1 MFAARLADI
10 EDSPEAHSMTRLQ
23 WITMALWVL
32 LLAYL
37 GAWGLHAY
45 RHRPC
50 ADLPGS
56 KLIVDPVRAC
66 EVKP

>member
-1 MFAARLADI
+1 MKRIA
-10 EDSPEAHSMTRLQ
+10 
-23 WITMALWVL
+23 L
-32 LLAYL
+32 LLWTLFTAIML
-37 GAWGLHAY
+37 GWLAWDYA
-45 RHRPC
+45 HRPC